1 MREFDVRP
9 HRGRSERFDAI
20 RHGGAGVPWHLADLH
35 FSLRRPVVELDRPG
49 GEHILAG
56 TARGAVIMSTKS
68 LGGGA

>member
-1 MREFDVRP
+1 LTRSGTAVRVYP
-9 HRGRSERFDAI
+9 GIWLTYDFY
-20 RHGGAGVPWHLADLH
+20 
-35 FSLRRPVVELDRPG
+35 LRRPVVELDRPG

>member
-1 MREFDVRP
+1 VREFDVRP

-35 FSLRRPVVELDRPG
+35 FYLRRPVVELDRPG

-56 TARGAVIMSTKS
+56 TASGAVSMSTKS

>member
-1 MREFDVRP
+1 
-9 HRGRSERFDAI
+9 
-20 RHGGAGVPWHLADLH
+20 
-35 FSLRRPVVELDRPG
+35 LRRPVVELDRPG